1 MRKWCSCA
9 AKKIVVRPR
18 PSVHRKVPAGEFP
31 VQPTIE
37 PADRAAHPFTS
48 KLTELMNCT
57 LPPAFSTSITT
68 ATWTF
73 SAASLSFL
81 RQARLFR
88 NSGDEFVLAV
98 FRLKRALW
106 PWRSPVV
113 GGVVGSLIF
122 VHAIVGLVQQ
132 RLHDAAFIIG
142 GDRPT
147 VGVAERKLIAVTV
160 CSVGSLRRLSSMP
173 PPPAGP
179 YGK

>member
-9 AKKIVVRPR
+9 AKKIVVRPSPQR
-18 PSVHRKVPAGEFP
+18 VHRKVPAGEFP
-31 VQPTIE
+31 VQQTIE
-37 PADRAAHPFTS
+37 LADQAAHPFTS
-48 KLTELMNCT
+48 KLTKLMNCT

-68 ATWTF
+68 ATWTL
-73 SAASLSFL
+73 SAASCPFV
-81 RQARLFR
+81 RPGFFR

-147 VGVAERKLIAVTV
+147 VGVAESEADCRHGLQ
-160 CSVGSLRRLSSMP
+160 RRLQ
-173 PPPAGP
+173 ALQWC
-179 YGK
+179 